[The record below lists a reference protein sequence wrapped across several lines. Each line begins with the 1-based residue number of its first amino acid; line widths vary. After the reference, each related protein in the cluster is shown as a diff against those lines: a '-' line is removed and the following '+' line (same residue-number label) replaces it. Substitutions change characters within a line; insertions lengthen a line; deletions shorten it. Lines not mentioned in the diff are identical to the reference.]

1 MVMVGS
7 AGPVGAALVL
17 AGVAVVLRFWSR
29 RGASRPRHAGGS
41 GPAARRLA
49 ALRLEPHF
57 REERPTVE
65 LIGWP
70 LVDPDRCPHLFA
82 PAVPRPVAPSPVPA
96 GADVGAAAGT
106 APGTG
111 VAAGAGEDGS
121 VEVGSGSV
129 AEHPDLVVMG
139 RVLAGL
145 RRLRSS

>member
-1 MVMVGS
+1 MVGS

-17 AGVAVVLRFWSR
+17 AGVAVVLRCWSR
-29 RGASRPRHAGGS
+29 RGAWRPRHAGGS

-49 ALRLEPHF
+49 ALRLQPCF

-70 LVDPDRCPHLFA
+70 LVDPDERPQLFA
-82 PAVPRPVAPSPVPA
+82 QAVPGPVAPSLVPA
-96 GADVGAAAGT
+96 AAEAGAAAGT
-106 APGTG
+106 ATDVGGGVETGPEGT
-111 VAAGAGEDGS
+111 
-121 VEVGSGSV
+121 
-129 AEHPDLVVMG
+129 AEPPDLVVMS